1 MLLTNKIVATALL
14 SATLST
20 ATFAADCGEPP
31 LGKLSLPTTTSI
43 DSDNLNVARDRV
55 INYSENV
62 DTYMNCMD
70 QRGRKLLPYM
80 SKDQQTRWEEDLT
93 KVHENRR
100 ELQIALND
108 LIRAYRKKPKSN

>member
-14 SATLST
+14 SAALST
-20 ATFAADCGEPP
+20 TSLATDCGVPP
-31 LGKLSLPTTTSI
+31 LDKLNLPSATSV
-43 DSDNLNVARDRV
+43 DSDNLKVARDHV
-55 INYSENV
+55 IGFSDNV

-80 SKDQQTRWEEDLT
+80 SKDQQSRWEEDLT
-93 KVHENRR
+93 KVHEHRR

-108 LIRAYRKKPKSN
+108 LIREYRKKTTSN